1 MKQEEIKEKQIDETV
16 DNTSKTEMIN
26 LIVEA
31 YRLRNFT
38 ANLVKNTNDVRLIK
52 RASNIITRFDK
63 HFLGTLN
70 TFNLELLDF
79 TGHVYETGLPVHPI
93 NLADFEG
100 EDILVIE
107 AMIEPVIKESNSA
120 NILKPGVVVVG
131 KRN

>member
-1 MKQEEIKEKQIDETV
+1 LEKEETNGKQIDKAI
-16 DNTSKTEMIN
+16 DDTSKTEMIN

-38 ANLVKNTNDVRLIK
+38 TNLVKHTNDIRLIK

-63 HFLGTLN
+63 HFLGTLHS
-70 TFNLELLDF
+70 FNLELLDF

-93 NLADFEG
+93 NLADFEA
-100 EDILVIE
+100 EEILVIE

-120 NILKPGVVVVG
+120 NILKPGVVVLG

>member
-1 MKQEEIKEKQIDETV
+1 MEQEEIKEKQIDETV

>member
-1 MKQEEIKEKQIDETV
+1 MEQEETKKKQIDETV

>member
-1 MKQEEIKEKQIDETV
+1 MEQEETKEKQIDETV

-38 ANLVKNTNDVRLIK
+38 ANLVKNANDVRLIK

-63 HFLGTLN
+63 HFLGTLH

-93 NLADFEG
+93 NLADFEA

>member
-93 NLADFEG
+93 NLADFE
-100 EDILVIE
+100 EKIY
-107 AMIEPVIKESNSA
+107 
-120 NILKPGVVVVG
+120 
-131 KRN
+131 